1 MKYVNICLIVIMT
14 FALSAGT
21 VNQKMPSVGYHPGET
36 IPDIVLTD
44 LEGNNYLLHDYK
56 GKKVVVNFWAS
67 YDARSRAANVQLHN
81 ILKGMDEDVIFLS
94 VSFDEN
100 QHVVERTLRLDDM
113 ETVSLFNEPNGT
125 RSKLYKELKLDRGFR
140 NYLIDENGVIAAMDV
155 DPADLKQL
163 L

>member
-14 FALSAGT
+14 FALLAGT
-21 VNQKMPSVGYHPGET
+21 VNQKTPSVGYHPGET
-36 IPDIVLTD
+36 IPDIVLSD

-67 YDARSRAANVQLHN
+67 YDARSRAVNVQLHN

-113 ETVSLFNEPNGT
+113 ETVSLFNVPNGT

-140 NYLIDENGVIAAMDV
+140 NYLIDENGVITAMDV
-155 DPADLKQL
+155 DPSDLKQL

>member
-1 MKYVNICLIVIMT
+1 MKYVNICLIVIIT
-14 FALSAGT
+14 FALTAGT
-21 VNQKMPSVGYHPGET
+21 VNQKAPSVGYHPGET

-81 ILKGMDEDVIFLS
+81 ILKEMDEDVIFLS

-113 ETVSLFNEPNGT
+113 ETVSLFSEPNGT
-125 RSKLYKELKLDRGFR
+125 RSKLYKELKLNRGFR
-140 NYLIDENGVIAAMDV
+140 NYLIDENGIIAAMDV
-155 DPADLKQL
+155 DPTDLKQL